1 MKKTT
6 LLLVMLLMSVFS
18 FAQEQTTITW
28 ESSSLPETDMGQA
41 VTNTITLADG
51 YTLKFG
57 LGLNEYDLSP
67 VYALNGDATEIR
79 MYGGNT
85 MTFEGKNIVKI
96 TFYGTNST
104 KKAELSAS
112 VGEFEDATAMDK
124 VWTGKTDE
132 LTLTNIETG
141 QYRFN
146 KIELTYEE
154 DAAST
159 NPLDNMVVTPAQ
171 GEVEALSMI
180 TLSFGGAPCR
190 TNEDALIIISKD
202 ENYIGDA
209 FAYTNDE
216 GTEIYIEEVESARF
230 TEPGN
235 YTFGVVDGLYVND
248 QEIPGFTLEYTIP
261 AQSVDPMSVISITP
275 AEGEVESL
283 ENFTISFTG
292 ITGIT
297 VNEDALVTLTKEGS
311 EDVVDGGLMCEDG
324 TNVEVG
330 LMDRVSAYGK
340 YTLNIPAGAITVNG
354 TALDP
359 LAFKYTIKDPNAK
372 EYTIDPVEGKVESL
386 QNFTITFDGYA
397 EVNDSKIPVLTNTTT
412 GTSVEGGITD
422 AAGKVLVYFSDPITE
437 EGEYTLTI
445 PSGAVMIWAIG
456 KMYGELTFNYTI
468 GDPQSGED
476 EDKLV
481 ELPAGVT
488 PEKWYGGGI
497 YMYYGTGGWTP
508 AEIDETFN
516 YQVAFDGNDV
526 YIAGL
531 DVNHEDAWVKGT
543 LENGIITCEPT
554 LTGTEEYE
562 GEEYKYYVIATES
575 VSPYGPKP
583 IQFVYDEEQ
592 GSITIADGI
601 DLTIA
606 PDHGESGSLYAYYVG
621 FALNRNAPEPDV
633 LVEVPA
639 GLEMATYTFT
649 AKELTLS
656 NYGEV
661 ESEEPIE
668 EDVTVGIDG
677 NNIYIQGLSYVYT
690 PEAWVMGVREGNKVT
705 FAANQYLGECYL
717 YEVYGPY
724 KNYFCGSVLGVFNV
738 QDVVMNID
746 DENGTMTAE
755 DCVVIN
761 GKKTSISYFN
771 FMGDVVLTKQDTD
784 GINEVSTD
792 DNNAVYYD
800 TMGRRVDANA
810 KGLLIK
816 QVRTSNGVKTMKVV
830 K

>member
-1 MKKTT
+1 
-6 LLLVMLLMSVFS
+6 MLLMSVFS
-18 FAQEQTTITW
+18 FAQEQTTVTW
-28 ESSSLPETDMGQA
+28 ESSSLPETDKGQA
-41 VTNTITLADG
+41 VTSTVTLAEG

-57 LGLNEYDLSP
+57 AGTNTSWSP
-67 VYALNGDATEIR
+67 VYWSTGEIR
-79 MYGGNT
+79 FYGGNT
-85 MTFEGKNIVKI
+85 MTFAGKNIVKI
-96 TFYGTNST
+96 TFYGTDNSR
-104 KKAELSAS
+104 KAALGAS
-112 VGEFEDATAMDK
+112 VGEFEDATALDK

-132 LTLTNIETG
+132 LVLTNVETG

-146 KIELTYEE
+146 KIELTYEA

-159 NPLDNMVVTPAQ
+159 NPMDDMAVSPAE

-180 TLSFGGAPCR
+180 TLSFNGATC
-190 TNEDALIIISKD
+190 TAKEDAIINIKKD
-202 ENYIGDA
+202 GADYSEG
-209 FAYTNDE
+209 FVYTNDE
-216 GTEIYIEEVESARF
+216 GDEVYIEEVEGARF
-230 TEPGN
+230 TQSGT
-235 YTFGVVDGLYVND
+235 YTY
-248 QEIPGFTLEYTIP
+248 EIPAGAISVGGQELPAFTLEYNIP
-261 AQSVDPMSVISITP
+261 GQSVDPMEVINITP

-283 ENFTISFTG
+283 ENFTITFTG
-292 ITGIT
+292 ISGIT

-311 EDVVDGGLMCEDG
+311 EEVVDGGLMCEDG

-526 YIAGL
+526 YISGL
-531 DVNHEDAWVKGT
+531 DASHEAAWVKGT

>member
-1 MKKTT
+1 
-6 LLLVMLLMSVFS
+6 MLLMSVFS

-235 YTFGVVDGLYVND
+235 YTFVVVDGLYVND

-554 LTGTEEYE
+554 FTGVEEYN
-562 GEEYKYYVIATES
+562 GEEMKYYIIATES
-575 VSPYGPKP
+575 VSPYGVKP
-583 IQFVYDEEQ
+583 VQFTYDAEA
-592 GSITIADGI
+592 GIIKVVDGI
-601 DLTIA
+601 DITLA
-606 PDHGESGSLYAYYVG
+606 PDHGESGSLYAYYDG
-621 FALNRNAPEPDV
+621 ITITRDAPAADEVVV
-633 LVEVPA
+633 LPA
-639 GLEMATYTFT
+639 GVETVDYTFSGND
-649 AKELTLS
+649 LTLD
-656 NYGEV
+656 NYGT
-661 ESEEPIE
+661 
-668 EDVTVGIDG
+668 VTAENPFSTTVKVGIDG
-677 NNIYIQGLSYVYT
+677 NDIYVQGINKDYI
-690 PEAWVMGVREGNKVT
+690 PEAWVKGVRDGNTVT
-705 FAANQYLGECYL
+705 FAMGQFMGEFMYMGT
-717 YEVYGPY
+717 YGPY
-724 KNYFCGSVLGVFNV
+724 KNYLVGTQLGVFNV
-738 QDVVMNID
+738 QDVVMTVD
-746 DENGTMTAE
+746 DENGTMTAA
-755 DCVVIN
+755 DAVVIN
-761 GKKTSISYFN
+761 GNKSSISYFN
-771 FMGDVVLTKQDTD
+771 VFSDVVLTNPNVN
-784 GINEVSTD
+784 GISEVNTD
-792 DNNAVYYD
+792 DNNAVYFD

>member
-235 YTFGVVDGLYVND
+235 YTFVVVDGLYVND

-554 LTGTEEYE
+554 FTGVEEYN
-562 GEEYKYYVIATES
+562 GEEMKYYIIATES
-575 VSPYGPKP
+575 VSPYGVKP
-583 IQFVYDEEQ
+583 VQFTYDAEA
-592 GSITIADGI
+592 GIIKVVDGI
-601 DLTIA
+601 DITLA
-606 PDHGESGSLYAYYVG
+606 PDHGESGSLYAYYDG
-621 FALNRNAPEPDV
+621 ITITRDAPAADEVVV
-633 LVEVPA
+633 LPA
-639 GLEMATYTFT
+639 GVETVDYTFSGND
-649 AKELTLS
+649 LTLD
-656 NYGEV
+656 NYGT
-661 ESEEPIE
+661 
-668 EDVTVGIDG
+668 VTAENPFSTTVKVGIDG
-677 NNIYIQGLSYVYT
+677 NDIYVQGINKDYI
-690 PEAWVMGVREGNKVT
+690 PEAWVKGVRDGNTVT
-705 FAANQYLGECYL
+705 FAMGQFMGEFMYMGT
-717 YEVYGPY
+717 YGPY
-724 KNYFCGSVLGVFNV
+724 KNYLVGTQLGVFNV
-738 QDVVMNID
+738 QDVVMTVD
-746 DENGTMTAE
+746 DENGTMTAA
-755 DCVVIN
+755 DAVVIN
-761 GKKTSISYFN
+761 GNKSSISYFN
-771 FMGDVVLTKQDTD
+771 VFSDVVLTNPNVN
-784 GINEVSTD
+784 GINEISTD
-792 DNNAVYYD
+792 DNNAVYFD

>member
-1 MKKTT
+1 
-6 LLLVMLLMSVFS
+6 MLLMSVFS

-235 YTFGVVDGLYVND
+235 YTFVVVDGLYVND

-397 EVNDSKIPVLTNTTT
+397 EVNDSKIPVLTNITT

-554 LTGTEEYE
+554 FTGVEEYN
-562 GEEYKYYVIATES
+562 GEEMKYYIIATES
-575 VSPYGPKP
+575 VSPYGVKP
-583 IQFVYDEEQ
+583 VQFTYDAEA
-592 GSITIADGI
+592 GIIKVVDGI
-601 DLTIA
+601 DITLA
-606 PDHGESGSLYAYYVG
+606 PDHGESGSLYAYYDG
-621 FALNRNAPEPDV
+621 ITITRDAPAADEVVV
-633 LVEVPA
+633 LPA
-639 GLEMATYTFT
+639 GVETVDYTFSGND
-649 AKELTLS
+649 LTLD
-656 NYGEV
+656 NYGT
-661 ESEEPIE
+661 
-668 EDVTVGIDG
+668 VTAENPFSTTVKVGIDG
-677 NNIYIQGLSYVYT
+677 NDIYVQGINKDYI
-690 PEAWVMGVREGNKVT
+690 PEAWVKGVRDGNTVT
-705 FAANQYLGECYL
+705 FAMGQFMGEFMYMGT
-717 YEVYGPY
+717 YGPY
-724 KNYFCGSVLGVFNV
+724 KNYLVGTQLGVFNV
-738 QDVVMNID
+738 QDVVMTVD
-746 DENGTMTAE
+746 DENGTMTAA
-755 DCVVIN
+755 DAVVIN
-761 GKKTSISYFN
+761 GNKSSISYFN
-771 FMGDVVLTKQDTD
+771 VFSDVVLTNPNVN
-784 GINEVSTD
+784 GINEISTD
-792 DNNAVYYD
+792 DNNAVYFD

-816 QVRTSNGVKTMKVV
+816 QVRTNDGVKTVKVV
-830 K
+830 R

>member
-235 YTFGVVDGLYVND
+235 YTFVVVDGLYVND

-554 LTGTEEYE
+554 FTGVEEYN
-562 GEEYKYYVIATES
+562 GEEMKYYIIATES
-575 VSPYGPKP
+575 VSPYGVKP
-583 IQFVYDEEQ
+583 VQFTYDAEA
-592 GSITIADGI
+592 GIIKVVDGI
-601 DLTIA
+601 DITLA
-606 PDHGESGSLYAYYVG
+606 PDHGESGSLYAYYDG
-621 FALNRNAPEPDV
+621 ITITRDAPAADEVVV
-633 LVEVPA
+633 LPA
-639 GLEMATYTFT
+639 GVETVDYTFSGND
-649 AKELTLS
+649 LTLD
-656 NYGEV
+656 NYGT
-661 ESEEPIE
+661 
-668 EDVTVGIDG
+668 VTAENPFSTTVKVGIDG
-677 NNIYIQGLSYVYT
+677 NDIYVQGINKDYI
-690 PEAWVMGVREGNKVT
+690 PEAWVKGVRDGNTVT
-705 FAANQYLGECYL
+705 FAMGQFMGEFMYMGT
-717 YEVYGPY
+717 YGPY
-724 KNYFCGSVLGVFNV
+724 KNYLVGTQLGVFNV
-738 QDVVMNID
+738 QDVVMTVD
-746 DENGTMTAE
+746 DENGTMTAA
-755 DCVVIN
+755 DAVVIN
-761 GKKTSISYFN
+761 GNKSSISYFN
-771 FMGDVVLTKQDTD
+771 VFSDVVLTNPNVN
-784 GINEVSTD
+784 GISEVNTD
-792 DNNAVYYD
+792 DNNAVYFD

>member
-1 MKKTT
+1 M
-6 LLLVMLLMSVFS
+6 LLLSVFS

-235 YTFGVVDGLYVND
+235 YTFVVVDGLYVND

-397 EVNDSKIPVLTNTTT
+397 EVNDSKIPVLTNITT

-554 LTGTEEYE
+554 FTGVEEYN
-562 GEEYKYYVIATES
+562 GEEMKYYIIATES
-575 VSPYGPKP
+575 VSPYGVKP
-583 IQFVYDEEQ
+583 VQFTYDAEA
-592 GSITIADGI
+592 GIIKVVDGI
-601 DLTIA
+601 DITLA
-606 PDHGESGSLYAYYVG
+606 PDHGESGSLYAYYDG
-621 FALNRNAPEPDV
+621 ITITRDAPAADEVVV
-633 LVEVPA
+633 LPA
-639 GLEMATYTFT
+639 GVETVDYTFSGND
-649 AKELTLS
+649 LTLD
-656 NYGEV
+656 NYGT
-661 ESEEPIE
+661 
-668 EDVTVGIDG
+668 VTAENPFSTTVKVGIDG
-677 NNIYIQGLSYVYT
+677 NDIYVQGINKDYI
-690 PEAWVMGVREGNKVT
+690 PEAWVKGVRDGNTVT
-705 FAANQYLGECYL
+705 FAMGQFMGEFMYMGT
-717 YEVYGPY
+717 YGPY
-724 KNYFCGSVLGVFNV
+724 KNYLVGTQLGVFNV
-738 QDVVMNID
+738 QDVVMTVD
-746 DENGTMTAE
+746 DENGTMTAA
-755 DCVVIN
+755 DAVVIN
-761 GKKTSISYFN
+761 GNKSSISYFN
-771 FMGDVVLTKQDTD
+771 VFSDVVLTNPNVN
-784 GINEVSTD
+784 GINEISTD
-792 DNNAVYYD
+792 DNNAVYFD

-816 QVRTSNGVKTMKVV
+816 QVRTNDGVKTVKVV
-830 K
+830 R

>member
-1 MKKTT
+1 
-6 LLLVMLLMSVFS
+6 MLLMSVFS
-18 FAQEQTTITW
+18 FAQEQTTVTW
-28 ESSSLPETDMGQA
+28 ESSSLPETDKGQA
-41 VTNTITLADG
+41 VTSTVTLAEG

-57 LGLNEYDLSP
+57 AGTNTSWSP
-67 VYALNGDATEIR
+67 VYWSTGEIR
-79 MYGGNT
+79 FYGGNT
-85 MTFEGKNIVKI
+85 MTFAGKNIVKI
-96 TFYGTNST
+96 TFYGTDNSR
-104 KKAELSAS
+104 KAALGAS
-112 VGEFEDATAMDK
+112 VGEFEDATALDK

-132 LTLTNIETG
+132 LVLTNVETG

-146 KIELTYEE
+146 KIELTYEA

-159 NPLDNMVVTPAQ
+159 NPMDDMAVSPAE

-180 TLSFGGAPCR
+180 TLSFNGATC
-190 TNEDALIIISKD
+190 TAKEDAIINIKKD
-202 ENYIGDA
+202 GADYSEG
-209 FAYTNDE
+209 FVYTNDE
-216 GTEIYIEEVESARF
+216 GDEVYIEEVEGARF
-230 TEPGN
+230 TQSGT
-235 YTFGVVDGLYVND
+235 YTY
-248 QEIPGFTLEYTIP
+248 EIPAGAISVGGQELPAFTLEYNIP
-261 AQSVDPMSVISITP
+261 GQSVDPMEVINITP

-283 ENFTISFTG
+283 ENFTITFTG
-292 ITGIT
+292 ISGIT

-311 EDVVDGGLMCEDG
+311 EEVVDGGLMCEDG

-554 LTGTEEYE
+554 FTGVEEYN
-562 GEEYKYYVIATES
+562 GEEMKYYIIATES
-575 VSPYGPKP
+575 VSPYGVKP
-583 IQFVYDEEQ
+583 VQFTYDAEA
-592 GSITIADGI
+592 GIIKVVDGI
-601 DLTIA
+601 DITLA
-606 PDHGESGSLYAYYVG
+606 PDHGESGSLYAYYDG
-621 FALNRNAPEPDV
+621 ITITRDAPAADEVVV
-633 LVEVPA
+633 LPA
-639 GLEMATYTFT
+639 GVETVDYTFSGND
-649 AKELTLS
+649 LTLD
-656 NYGEV
+656 NYGT
-661 ESEEPIE
+661 
-668 EDVTVGIDG
+668 VTAENPFSTTVKVGIDG
-677 NNIYIQGLSYVYT
+677 NDIYVQGINKDYI
-690 PEAWVMGVREGNKVT
+690 PEAWVKGVRDGNTVT
-705 FAANQYLGECYL
+705 FAMGQFMGEFMYMGT
-717 YEVYGPY
+717 YGPY
-724 KNYFCGSVLGVFNV
+724 KNYLVGTQLGVFNV
-738 QDVVMNID
+738 QDVVMTVD
-746 DENGTMTAE
+746 DENGTMTAA
-755 DCVVIN
+755 DAVVIN
-761 GKKTSISYFN
+761 GNKSSISYFN
-771 FMGDVVLTKQDTD
+771 VFSDVVLTNPNVN
-784 GINEVSTD
+784 GISEVNTD
-792 DNNAVYYD
+792 DNNAVYFD